1 MDRTRLLALAAAI
14 LFTCSI
20 SCAAQDRGYW
30 RASSSNADKITGD
43 ISISDAQLTI
53 NFVGYSLASIKK
65 LTTAEAA
72 AVFDVD
78 VNAPGGGNLY
88 RLSVPAEK
96 RFLHKNT
103 LCGSEVT
110 QWMVTYVEGRTLHV
124 AFFSGNDMP
133 TMTAE
138 ALANSTDV
146 CGLFSYSR

>member
-1 MDRTRLLALAAAI
+1 MDITRRFALAAVLA
-14 LFTCSI
+14 TACSLI
-20 SCAAQDRGYW
+20 SAAQDKGYW
-30 RASSSNADKITGD
+30 RATSSNADKITGD
-43 ISISDAQLTI
+43 IAISDSRLTI
-53 NFVGYSLASIKK
+53 DFTGYSLAPIKK

-72 AVFDVD
+72 AAFDID
-78 VNAPGGGNLY
+78 VNAPGAGNLY
-88 RLSVPAEK
+88 RLSIPADR

-133 TMTAE
+133 VLTGE